1 MGNNSNF
8 EEQCV
13 QLAHEEWIGWLELSF
28 RFNPFV
34 GVANKFLWKISQR
47 SHLVKLK
54 KGQQVTLPHG
64 GYIYEGL
71 VIFIF
76 IKIRSK
82 DSLIKIDPQMKLDTF
97 SRSTTLFYPIPLK
110 SQLRRIVLFY
120 SMRQRY

>member
-71 VIFIF
+71 VERFSDRSRPSDETRYIFSEHNVILPHSNE
-76 IKIRSK
+76 I
-82 DSLIKIDPQMKLDTF
+82 TA
-97 SRSTTLFYPIPLK
+97 
-110 SQLRRIVLFY
+110 
-120 SMRQRY
+120 